1 MTICGMCLVASFL
14 ALCIPAF
21 PQHSPQVVNQIQ
33 YPTTLDLSDQ
43 SWTDAFASV
52 NKIMSS
58 EYPFTHWRHIDWAE
72 LYSKYSPR
80 IAEAERR
87 NDSDAFR
94 QTLREY
100 IYSFPD
106 GHVKIYGPFD
116 DLRYREVGGGFGFA
130 LTPLDNGR
138 VICYK
143 VMDGGPAAIAGVE
156 PGAEV
161 LALNGRQIKDAAH
174 AQPVLWTRRP
184 VSTSAQR
191 RIEQFRYLSR
201 APVGTKIDLIFKNSG
216 DAARKT
222 ATLTAVDDHFAYLD
236 RSQMPAPVQEQ
247 RKLFSHEVLASG
259 IGYIAIFGEDFATM
273 PEFES
278 ILQQMIHAKVP
289 ALILDL
295 RRNQGGDDSASARI
309 PSYFQARKSL
319 FEYAEYFDE
328 RTGRFEILRSGTLF
342 VTPRPPHFTGPVI
355 ALIGSGTGSSGEGP
369 AMGVER
375 APRGRTLG
383 FDATAGFFG
392 IDGGTVKLPGQIE
405 VDFPI
410 GASLND
416 KRKIQLD
423 SNGKGIGG
431 VSPQVRIP
439 RTYDNMLAI
448 GQGCDVELR
457 AAQRELTRRQGRGSR
472 ARLTENAQ

>member
-1 MTICGMCLVASFL
+1 MAIRGMRLVASFL

-21 PQHSPQVVNQIQ
+21 AQLRPQVVDQVQ
-33 YPTTLDLSDQ
+33 YPKPVDLSGQ
-43 SWTDAFASV
+43 SWTDAFASL
-52 NKIMSS
+52 NKIMSR
-58 EYPFTHWRHIDWAE
+58 EYPFTQWRRIDWTA

-87 NDSDAFR
+87 GDSDAFR
-94 QTLREY
+94 KTLREY

-106 GHVKIYGPFD
+106 GHVKISGPFD
-116 DLRYREVGGGFGFA
+116 DLRYRDIGGGFGFV
-130 LTPLDNGR
+130 LTPLDDGR
-138 VICYK
+138 VVCYI
-143 VMDGGPAAIAGVE
+143 VMDGGPAASAGVK

-161 LALNGRQIKDAAH
+161 RSLSGRQIKDAAL
-174 AQPVLWTRRP
+174 AQPILWTRRP

-201 APVGTKIDLIFKNSG
+201 APVGTKVSLVFKNPG
-216 DAARKT
+216 DAAPKT
-222 ATLTAVDDHFAYLD
+222 VTLTAVDDHFAYLN

-247 RKLFSHEVLASG
+247 RQLFSHKVLDSG
-259 IGYIAIFGEDFATM
+259 IGYIAIFGEDFTTM

-278 ILQQMIHAKVP
+278 ILQQMIDAKVP

-295 RRNQGGDDSASARI
+295 RRNQGGDDSASARM
-309 PSYFQARKSL
+309 PSYFQTHKSL

-328 RTGRFEILRSGTLF
+328 GTGKFEILRSGTLY
-342 VTPRPPHFTGPVI
+342 VTPLRPHFTGPVI
-355 ALIGSGTGSSGEGP
+355 ALIGTGTGSSGEGV
-369 AMGVER
+369 AMEIER

-405 VDFPI
+405 VEFPI
-410 GASLND
+410 GASLNA
-416 KRKIQLD
+416 KRQIQLD
-423 SNGKGIGG
+423 SNGTGSGG
-431 VSPQVRIP
+431 VPPQIRIS

-448 GQGCDVELR
+448 GQGQDVELR
-457 AAQRELTRRQGRGSR
+457 EAQRDLTRR
-472 ARLTENAQ
+472 